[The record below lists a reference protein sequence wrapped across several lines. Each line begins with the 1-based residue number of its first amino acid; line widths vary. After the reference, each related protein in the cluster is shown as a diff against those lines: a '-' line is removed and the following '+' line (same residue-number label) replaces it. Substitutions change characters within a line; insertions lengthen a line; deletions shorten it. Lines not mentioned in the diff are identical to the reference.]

1 MEYTTPV
8 VEVVGPAKD
17 IVQAYAGP
25 RTDGNGYIFSQGFGC
40 NPEE

>member
-8 VEVVGPAKD
+8 VDVAGPASE
-17 IVQAYAGP
+17 IIQASGGP
-25 RTDGNGYIFSQGFGC
+25 RTDGNGYVFSQGFVC